1 MKRSLFLVPIMVL
14 ASPLVAQSQSDDE
27 AIREAT
33 NDLVEFMKTGPL
45 PSAEQKA
52 VAEFYER
59 IRSRGDFVSL
69 DALLE
74 NRYYFNVAFS
84 HTLKDNGSVL
94 SDRIYCQAL
103 RIPDYFADGG
113 KAGEMPGHQCNLAKD
128 YLLDRFDLDYRDPR
142 VRGLFDA
149 FIDPKFL
156 DQLSNIF
163 QAIIDAESEEEKKEQ
178 ERRAVNF
185 IQTYEYKHWTELLG
199 YDLEQQPSRRPITLP
214 AEIDPTPPSRRDAA
228 GADHAPPTAETPAS
242 RTRSWAL
249 WTSLGVLIVALG
261 TYLIRRRPLKG

>member
-1 MKRSLFLVPIMVL
+1 MNRSLFLVPIMVL
-14 ASPLVAQSQSDDE
+14 ASPLVAQSESDDE
-27 AIREAT
+27 AVREAIHE
-33 NDLVEFMKTGPL
+33 LVEVWKSEATQSEKDL
-45 PSAEQKA
+45 ATID
-52 VAEFYER
+52 FYER

-69 DALLE
+69 DALSE
-74 NRYYFNVAFS
+74 NRNYFNVAFG
-84 HTLKDNGSVL
+84 HTLKDNGSIL
-94 SDRIYCQAL
+94 ADRIYCEAL
-103 RIPDYFADGG
+103 RIPDYFAAGG
-113 KAGEMPGHQCNLAKD
+113 KLGGRPGHQCNLATN
-128 YLLDRFDLDYRDPR
+128 YLLDRFDLDYRDPKID
-142 VRGLFDA
+142 GLFDA

-214 AEIDPTPPSRRDAA
+214 AEIDPTQPSRRDAA

-242 RTRSWAL
+242 RKRSWAL

>member
-1 MKRSLFLVPIMVL
+1 
-14 ASPLVAQSQSDDE
+14 
-27 AIREAT
+27 
-33 NDLVEFMKTGPL
+33 
-45 PSAEQKA
+45 
-52 VAEFYER
+52 
-59 IRSRGDFVSL
+59 
-69 DALLE
+69 
-74 NRYYFNVAFS
+74 
-84 HTLKDNGSVL
+84 
-94 SDRIYCQAL
+94 
-103 RIPDYFADGG
+103 
-113 KAGEMPGHQCNLAKD
+113 MPGHQCSLARN

-163 QAIIDAESEEEKKEQ
+163 QAIIDAESEEDKKEQ
-178 ERRAVNF
+178 ERRAVDF

-242 RTRSWAL
+242 RKRSWAL
-249 WTSLGVLIVALG
+249 WTSLGVLILALG